1 MLSRNHC
8 KIAHGI
14 GKREIL
20 PVNHQSIS
28 VTSAGMLS
36 GKGFVRI
43 LLHVALAA
51 TLCSEACGQA
61 GAGIGL
67 IGGVT
72 INVPDA
78 RFRQLGSFPSC
89 CPEFTNGSGLGGQF
103 GGWVERRIA
112 DRVSIIGR
120 LLLSWDKVS
129 FTDDESSFVADLR
142 DTPRVVPAVF
152 RHQLQS
158 SHSAIAIE
166 PLVAFTLF
174 DRTSLVFGPR
184 VALGVSSTFR
194 QTETLVEPA
203 DFGSFVGTGR
213 VWIDNSGDIPSTQVV
228 AAWITSGLRT
238 TFNLRSDESLTLSP
252 ELTYAYALNDVSQGA
267 HWKPHALRLS
277 VSLGWHGADRPKDT
291 LVPTIQTPSI
301 VVAEPVK
308 PPAPKIRMKVY
319 GVNDDGTIIPDPIIE
334 RRETKVINLHPM
346 LGHVYFDDNSSV
358 IPERY
363 LKGTARAIRD
373 TLTLTSMEALHG
385 ELAIIALRMK
395 TRPQARLRVG
405 GMTAN
410 TSTDK
415 GAELARRRAE
425 AVVSKLRELGIESE
439 RIELITGDRLF
450 TATRMSD
457 TSERALA
464 IEENRR
470 VEITCTDEVVMG
482 PISLGSIDISVFP
495 KRLRVADSIVS
506 ASPLTVSTDIRL
518 DDTVVSVPRTLDAQG
533 ASGDVDLTS
542 IVTGS
547 ASRSLN
553 VKVTATDSAGQTGQ
567 EVLSIPIRRQDTSIS
582 KTTRSG
588 ELQVERYGLV
598 LFDFNTANIG
608 PHHMLIINIIKSRIT
623 PTTTVAVYGMTDRA
637 GSDDYNRLLSLRRA
651 REVARMLG
659 VKDVAVEGLGE
670 DSPQFPN
677 QLPEGRAANRTVIVE
692 LRSKAP

>member
-1 MLSRNHC
+1 MLTC
-8 KIAHGI
+8 
-14 GKREIL
+14 
-20 PVNHQSIS
+20 
-28 VTSAGMLS
+28 
-36 GKGFVRI
+36 KGFVRI
-43 LLHVALAA
+43 LFHVALAA
-51 TLCSEACGQA
+51 TLCSEAYGQA
-61 GAGIGL
+61 GEGIGL

-89 CPEFTNGSGLGGQF
+89 CPEFTNGSGMGGQF
-103 GGWVERRIA
+103 GGWVGRRIA

-120 LLLSWDKVS
+120 LLLSWDNVS

-142 DTPRVVPAVF
+142 DTPRVVPALF

-158 SHSAIAIE
+158 SHAAIVIE

-174 DRTSLVFGPR
+174 DRTSLMFGPR
-184 VALGVSSTFR
+184 VALGLSSTFR

-252 ELTYAYALNDVSQGA
+252 ELTYSYAMNNVSQGA
-267 HWKPHALRLS
+267 NWKPHALRLS
-277 VSLGWHGADRPKDT
+277 VSLGWNGSTRPPDV
-291 LVPTIQTPSI
+291 LVPAIQVPAI
-301 VVAEPVK
+301 VDAEPTK
-308 PPAPKIRMKVY
+308 PPAPEIRLKVY
-319 GVNDDGTIIPDPIIE
+319 GINDDGTIILDPIIE
-334 RRETKVINLHPM
+334 RRVTKVINLHPM
-346 LGHVYFDDNSSV
+346 LGHVYFDDNSSM

-395 TRPQARLRVG
+395 ARPQARLRVG

-410 TSTDK
+410 TATDK

-425 AVVSKLRELGIESE
+425 SVVAKLIDLGIESE
-439 RIELITGDRLF
+439 RMELITGDRLF
-450 TATRMSD
+450 PATRMSD
-457 TSERALA
+457 TSERVLA

-470 VEITCTDEVVMG
+470 VEISCTDDVVMG

-495 KRLRVADSIVS
+495 KRLRVADSITS
-506 ASPLTVSTDIRL
+506 SSPLTVSTDIRL

>member
-1 MLSRNHC
+1 M
-8 KIAHGI
+8 KQ
-14 GKREIL
+14 
-20 PVNHQSIS
+20 QSVS
-28 VTSAGMLS
+28 VTSSRMATC
-36 GKGFVRI
+36 KGFVQ
-43 LLHVALAA
+43 LLLCVVLA
-51 TLCSEACGQA
+51 TIVCHQTYGQD
-61 GAGIGL
+61 GPGIGV
-67 IGGVT
+67 IGGAT
-72 INVPDA
+72 HNMPDA

-89 CPEFTNGSGLGGQF
+89 CPEFTSGSGAGGQF
-103 GGWVERRIA
+103 GGWLERPIA
-112 DRVSIIGR
+112 GRVSMIGR
-120 LLLSWDKVS
+120 LMLSWDNVS

-142 DTPRVVPAVF
+142 DTPRVVPALF

-158 SHSAIAIE
+158 SHAAIAIE

-184 VALGVSSTFR
+184 IALAVSSTFR

-203 DFGSFVGTGR
+203 DFGSFAGTGR
-213 VWIDNSGDIPSTQVV
+213 VWIDNSGDIPSTPVV
-228 AAWITSGLRT
+228 AAWLTSGLRT
-238 TFNLRSDESLTLSP
+238 TFDLRTDKTLTLSP
-252 ELTYAYALNDVSQGA
+252 ELTYSYALNDVSRGA
-267 HWKPHALRLS
+267 DWKPHALRLS
-277 VSLGWHGADRPKDT
+277 LSLGWHGSIRPPDT
-291 LVPTIQTPSI
+291 LVPDIPEPAI
-301 VVAEPVK
+301 VFVEPAR
-308 PPAPKIRMKVY
+308 PPAPKIRLKVY
-319 GVNDDGTIIPDPIIE
+319 GIDDDGTIIPDPIIE

-346 LGHVYFDDNSSV
+346 LGHVYFDENSSV
-358 IPERY
+358 IPDRY
-363 LKGTARAIRD
+363 LRGTERAMRD

-385 ELAIIALRMK
+385 ELAIIALRMRA
-395 TRPQARLRVG
+395 RPQARLRVG

-410 TSTDK
+410 TSSDK
-415 GAELARRRAE
+415 GAELARSRAE
-425 AVVSKLRELGIESE
+425 AVVAKLIDLGIEPE

-450 TATRMSD
+450 PATRMSD

-470 VEITCTDEVVMG
+470 VEISCTDEVIMG

-506 ASPLTVSTDIRL
+506 ASPLTVSTDLRL
-518 DDTVVSVPRTLDAQG
+518 DDTVVTVPRSHDEQG
-533 ASGDVDLTS
+533 ASSDVDLTS

-547 ASRSLN
+547 VSRSLN
-553 VKVTATDSAGQTGQ
+553 VKVTATDSSGQTGQ

-623 PTTTVAVYGMTDRA
+623 ASTTVAVYGMTDRA

-659 VKDVAVEGLGE
+659 AKDIAVEGLGE

>member
-1 MLSRNHC
+1 M
-8 KIAHGI
+8 
-14 GKREIL
+14 
-20 PVNHQSIS
+20 NHQSIS
-28 VTSAGMLS
+28 VTSTRMLT
-36 GKGFVRI
+36 GRGFVRM
-43 LLHVALAA
+43 LLCIALAT
-51 TLCSEACGQA
+51 TLYAEAFGQPIP
-61 GAGIGL
+61 GFGV
-67 IGGVT
+67 IGGAT
-72 INVPDA
+72 INMPDA
-78 RFRQLGSFPSC
+78 GFRQLGSFPSC
-89 CPEFTNGSGLGGQF
+89 CPEFTSGTGTGGQF
-103 GGWVERRIA
+103 GGWLERRIA
-112 DRVSIIGR
+112 DRVSIVGR
-120 LLLSWDKVS
+120 LMLSWDNVS

-142 DTPRVVPAVF
+142 DTPRVVPALF

-158 SHSAIAIE
+158 SHAAIAIE

-184 VALGVSSTFR
+184 VALGVSSRFR

-203 DFGSFVGTGR
+203 DFGSFVGSGR
-213 VWIDNSGDIPSTQVV
+213 VWIDNSGDIPSTPAV
-228 AAWITSGLRT
+228 AAWLTSGLRT
-238 TFNLRSDESLTLSP
+238 TFNLRSDESLTLTP
-252 ELTYAYALNDVSQGA
+252 ELTYSYALNDVSQGA
-267 HWKPHALRLS
+267 DWKPHALRLS
-277 VSLGWHGADRPKDT
+277 VSLGWHGSSLPPDT
-291 LVPTIQTPSI
+291 LVPTIQAPAIAVS
-301 VVAEPVK
+301 EPVK
-308 PPAPKIRMKVY
+308 PPAPKIRLKVY
-319 GVNDDGTIIPDPIIE
+319 GINDDGTVIPDPIIE

-363 LKGTARAIRD
+363 LRGTDRAIRD

-395 TRPQARLRVG
+395 ARPQARLRVG

-410 TSTDK
+410 TATDK
-415 GAELARRRAE
+415 GAELARSRAE
-425 AVVSKLRELGIESE
+425 AVAAKLRDLGIESE
-439 RIELITGDRLF
+439 RIEVITGDRLF

-457 TSERALA
+457 TSERVLA

-470 VEITCTDEVVMG
+470 VEISCSDEVVMG

-495 KRLRVADSIVS
+495 KRIRVADSIVS
-506 ASPLTVSTDIRL
+506 SSPLTVSTDLRL
-518 DDTVVSVPRTLDAQG
+518 DDTVVSIPRARDAQG

-567 EVLSIPIRRQDTSIS
+567 EVLSIPIRRQDTAIS

>member
-8 KIAHGI
+8 KIAHGV

-28 VTSAGMLS
+28 VTSTRMLT
-36 GKGFVRI
+36 GRGFVRM
-43 LLHVALAA
+43 LLCIALAT
-51 TLCSEACGQA
+51 TLYAEAFGQPIP
-61 GAGIGL
+61 GFGV
-67 IGGVT
+67 IGGAT
-72 INVPDA
+72 INMPDA
-78 RFRQLGSFPSC
+78 GFRQLGSFPSC
-89 CPEFTNGSGLGGQF
+89 CPEFTSGTGTGGQF
-103 GGWVERRIA
+103 GGWLERRIA
-112 DRVSIIGR
+112 HRVSIVGR
-120 LLLSWDKVS
+120 LMLSWDNVS

-142 DTPRVVPAVF
+142 DTPRVVPALF

-158 SHSAIAIE
+158 SHAAITIE

-184 VALGVSSTFR
+184 VALGVSSRFR

-203 DFGSFVGTGR
+203 DFGSFVGSGR
-213 VWIDNSGDIPSTQVV
+213 VWIDNSGDIPSTPAV
-228 AAWITSGLRT
+228 AAWLTSGLRT
-238 TFNLRSDESLTLSP
+238 TFNLRSDESLTLTP
-252 ELTYAYALNDVSQGA
+252 ELTYSYALNDVSQGA
-267 HWKPHALRLS
+267 DWKPHALRLS
-277 VSLGWHGADRPKDT
+277 VSLGWHGSSLPPDT
-291 LVPTIQTPSI
+291 LVPTIQAPAIAVS
-301 VVAEPVK
+301 EPVK
-308 PPAPKIRMKVY
+308 PPAPKIRLKVY
-319 GVNDDGTIIPDPIIE
+319 GINDDGTVIPDPIIE

-363 LKGTARAIRD
+363 LRGTDRAIRD

-395 TRPQARLRVG
+395 ARPQARLRVG

-410 TSTDK
+410 TATDK
-415 GAELARRRAE
+415 GAELARSRAE
-425 AVVSKLRELGIESE
+425 AVAAKLRDLGIESE
-439 RIELITGDRLF
+439 RIEVITGDRLF

-457 TSERALA
+457 TSERVLA

-470 VEITCTDEVVMG
+470 VEISCSDEVVMG

-495 KRLRVADSIVS
+495 KRIRVADSIVS
-506 ASPLTVSTDIRL
+506 SSPLTVSTDLRL
-518 DDTVVSVPRTLDAQG
+518 DDTVVSIPRARDAQG

-567 EVLSIPIRRQDTSIS
+567 EVLSIPIRRQDTAIS